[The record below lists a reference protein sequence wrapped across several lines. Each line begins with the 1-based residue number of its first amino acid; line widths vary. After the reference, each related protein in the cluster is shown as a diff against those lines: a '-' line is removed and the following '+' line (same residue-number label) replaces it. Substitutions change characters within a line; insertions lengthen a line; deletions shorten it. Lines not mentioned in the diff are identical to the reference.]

1 MELGCWISP
10 CATADAQRTATS
22 RGGAAKRFRVA
33 RARGRRHG
41 SQSAKEAGTPH
52 PAVLSIWNSS
62 SDKFHNF
69 SKQGGP
75 RLGPRHQVGGSADLY
90 YSGGESGS
98 VVLAHL
104 AHTGYLHL
112 PVFAVCW
119 KPGSVAADPGFRAGL
134 PAFKPDHQ
142 RLEPAHK
149 GQPEIKQ
156 QKEHKAFPPF

>member
-1 MELGCWISP
+1 
-10 CATADAQRTATS
+10 
-22 RGGAAKRFRVA
+22 
-33 RARGRRHG
+33 
-41 SQSAKEAGTPH
+41 
-52 PAVLSIWNSS
+52 
-62 SDKFHNF
+62 
-69 SKQGGP
+69 
-75 RLGPRHQVGGSADLY
+75 
-90 YSGGESGS
+90 
-98 VVLAHL
+98 LAHL

-119 KPGSVAADPGFRAGL
+119 KPGSVAADPRFRAGL